1 MSKGTLVREDWNDIS
16 KLTFRDAPLCKI
28 IEVKVI
34 ESFIGLKP
42 YPVIVVM
49 NTPVSG
55 IIAKQYTLEGEAES
69 KSKDSE
75 DFQIVKVKEPEP
87 VNKAEARPLTREDW
101 NDISKLTFRDAAH
114 YQIIEIKVL
123 ESFVG
128 VKPYPVVVVFR
139 TNTGDLRAVQYT
151 IEGKSEKMVD
161 HFDIV
166 KIKEPERVNYEEI
179 VKELMIKGVF
189 VSQYKK
195 VWYHVSAYNIEHK
208 QFRTFEKWHPLE
220 ELTEFYFS
228 FDLFDFYDFKDYLQ
242 ITGKP

>member
-87 VNKAEARPLTREDW
+87 VN
-101 NDISKLTFRDAAH
+101 
-114 YQIIEIKVL
+114 
-123 ESFVG
+123 
-128 VKPYPVVVVFR
+128 
-139 TNTGDLRAVQYT
+139 
-151 IEGKSEKMVD
+151 
-161 HFDIV
+161 
-166 KIKEPERVNYEEI
+166 YEEI

>member
-1 MSKGTLVREDWNDIS
+1 MSKDTLVREDWNDIS

-28 IEVKVI
+28 IEVKVL

-87 VNKAEARPLTREDW
+87 VN
-101 NDISKLTFRDAAH
+101 
-114 YQIIEIKVL
+114 
-123 ESFVG
+123 
-128 VKPYPVVVVFR
+128 
-139 TNTGDLRAVQYT
+139 
-151 IEGKSEKMVD
+151 
-161 HFDIV
+161 
-166 KIKEPERVNYEEI
+166 YEEI

-189 VSQYKK
+189 VSRHKRI
-195 VWYHVSAYNIEHK
+195 WTRIEACNLK
-208 QFRTFEKWHPLE
+208 TS
-220 ELTEFYFS
+220 EFYLSGHWSLMHTIKDYGFS
-228 FDLFDFYDFKDYLQ
+228 FDLFDFYDFNDYLQ

>member
-16 KLTFRDAPLCKI
+16 KLAFKGITHLKI

-34 ESFIGLKP
+34 ESFIGVKP
-42 YPVIVVM
+42 FPVVVVIKTLA
-49 NTPVSG
+49 NE
-55 IIAKQYTLEGEAES
+55 IIARQYNIEGEAENKAGS
-69 KSKDSE
+69 
-75 DFQIVKVKEPEP
+75 FQIVKVKEPEP
-87 VNKAEARPLTREDW
+87 VN
-101 NDISKLTFRDAAH
+101 
-114 YQIIEIKVL
+114 
-123 ESFVG
+123 
-128 VKPYPVVVVFR
+128 
-139 TNTGDLRAVQYT
+139 
-151 IEGKSEKMVD
+151 
-161 HFDIV
+161 
-166 KIKEPERVNYEEI
+166 YEEI
-179 VKELMIKGVF
+179 VKELMVKGVF